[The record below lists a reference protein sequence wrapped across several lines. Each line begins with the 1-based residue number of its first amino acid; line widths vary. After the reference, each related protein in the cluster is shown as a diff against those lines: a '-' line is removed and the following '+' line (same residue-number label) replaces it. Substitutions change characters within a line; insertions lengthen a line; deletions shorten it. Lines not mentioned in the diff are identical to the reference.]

1 MTEIANFRRFEANGR
16 VLVVDSAFAEAA
28 LELDLLEPGGL
39 EKVRAGAEAA
49 GRGRSLTHT
58 VPLQRCG
65 ELLHLRPLHH
75 GGLAAGL
82 CGRRLLGLARPIAEL
97 EVTARLRARGAPVA
111 KPILVVGQRI
121 RGFWRADLGTL
132 HEQGS
137 VDGEVFLRTA
147 PGRARRLQAA
157 RAGGRA
163 VRQLHDAG
171 GRHADLHIGNL
182 LVLEHESESETRVLV
197 IDLDRAHVVAELT
210 PARRMAELMRLYRS
224 LLKRQ
229 LDHRVGPR
237 EYATFFGAYVAGDR
251 SLRRA
256 LLTHLPREQ
265 RRIARHALLYR
276 RRSQTA

>member
-1 MTEIANFRRFEANGR
+1 VTEIADFRRFEANGR
-16 VLVVDSAFAEAA
+16 VLVVASAFAEAA

-39 EKVRAGAEAA
+39 EKARAGGEVA

-58 VPLQRCG
+58 LALGRRGQR
-65 ELLHLRPLHH
+65 LHLRALHH
-75 GGLAAGL
+75 GGLAASL

-111 KPILVVGQRI
+111 KPVLVVGRRV

-132 HEQGS
+132 HEEGS

-147 PGRARRLQAA
+147 PARPRRLRAA
-157 RAGGRA
+157 RAAGRA
-163 VRQLHDAG
+163 VRRLHDAG

-182 LVLEHESESETRVLV
+182 LVIERQSQTEVLV
-197 IDLDRAHVVAELT
+197 IDLDRARVVANLK

-237 EYATFFGAYVAGDR
+237 ECATFFGAYVAGDR
-251 SLRRA
+251 TLRRA
-256 LLTHLPREQ
+256 LLTHLPRER

-276 RRSQTA
+276 HRSQTT